1 VAHLLRTAV
10 RVLTVLFVMA
20 PALLMAQQP
29 QDTFVPAKSLPKQ
42 EVSPGPLLYG
52 GYAFVWAVF
61 VIYLFVL
68 WRRLGRVER
77 ELGEVSRKLPQD

>member
-1 VAHLLRTAV
+1 MAQLLRTV
-10 RVLTVLFVMA
+10 LRVLAVLFVTA
-20 PALLMAQQP
+20 PALIMAQQP
-29 QDTFVPAKSLPKQ
+29 QDTFVPAKSIPKQ

-77 ELGEVSRKLPQD
+77 ELSDVNRKLPQD

>member
-1 VAHLLRTAV
+1 VAQQLRAVV
-10 RVLTVLFVMA
+10 RVLTVLFVTA
-20 PALLMAQQP
+20 PALLIAQQP
-29 QDTFVPAKSLPKQ
+29 QDTFVPANSLPKQ

-77 ELGEVSRKLPQD
+77 ELADVNRKLPPD